1 MEEIY
6 ANVEYD
12 KSVNSKPS
20 TDQTAPRSSERRFH
34 GAVVL
39 CLGLLSVVLLAGLI
53 SLGVHYHYSVRVAA
67 PDLSTIEANLTEL
80 LQDSKNKV
88 SSLAAEKN
96 QLNAS
101 LIEKI
106 EELNRLQSLSKQ
118 KKTCPA
124 GWTIFSSSCYF
135 LSSDS
140 GSWTR
145 GSEDCRNRAAHLVV
159 IKSDEEQKFISEL
172 TNLAAWIGLTDKEEE
187 GTWKWIDGTA
197 LILNFWNE
205 NQPDDGGIPKSKEED
220 CAHVKAE
227 TAQWNDLPCE
237 TPQRWI
243 CEKKD

>member
-80 LQDSKNKV
+80 LQD
-88 SSLAAEKN
+88 
-96 QLNAS
+96 
-101 LIEKI
+101 
-106 EELNRLQSLSKQ
+106 